1 MSRRP
6 RGTHAP
12 ALKATVALA
21 AVKGEGTLA
30 ELLKRTNAHPA
41 PVTAWKDQPLVG
53 ATRLLAN
60 GAHPV
65 EPPLDVKTPHVN
77 VGALALENDSLK
89 RALGH
94 ADPQSARR
102 SDLPSR
108 GVHSTAQD
116 ARKKRAGCASL
127 ARRLSRMRAFR
138 EQVCVKVTE
147 RLRLGM
153 A

>member
-6 RGTHAP
+6 RRNHAP
-12 ALKATVALA
+12 AFKAKVALA

-30 ELLKRTNAHPA
+30 ELLKRINAHRA

-53 ATRLLAN
+53 ATRLFAD

-77 VGALALENDSLK
+77 VSELALENDSLE
-89 RALGH
+89 RALGN
-94 ADPQSARR
+94 ADPLSARR

-108 GVHSTAQD
+108 GVHSNAQD
-116 ARKKRAGCASL
+116 ARKKRAGCASS
-127 ARRLSRMRAFR
+127 ARQPSRMRALR
-138 EQVCVKVTE
+138 RKVCVRARE
-147 RLRLGM
+147 RQ
-153 A
+153 